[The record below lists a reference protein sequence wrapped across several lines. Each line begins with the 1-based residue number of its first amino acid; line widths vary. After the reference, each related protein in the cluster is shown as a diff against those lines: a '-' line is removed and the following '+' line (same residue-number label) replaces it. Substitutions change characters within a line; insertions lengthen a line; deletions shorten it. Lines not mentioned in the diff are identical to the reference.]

1 MPRLFAVSLLV
12 ASLACE
18 RGPTGPQGPPGPQG
32 IPGSQGTPGL
42 PGPKGDVGAT
52 GPTGPTGPGLD
63 RSKVYCNSATMDA
76 VQLTLN
82 VTCSTDTDVPLAG
95 SCDPAGKPGTYAL
108 CTNLP
113 QFWDGPRTGQP
124 AMWTCGWC
132 STAGFVNLQLA
143 KAWICCVR
151 L

>member
-1 MPRLFAVSLLV
+1 MARRVAITILLV
-12 ASLACE
+12 LAACE
-18 RGPTGPQGPPGPQG
+18 RGATGPQGPEGPQG
-32 IPGSQGTPGL
+32 LPGQQGAKGDPGTPGAKGDPGTPGL
-42 PGPKGDVGAT
+42 NGA
-52 GPTGPTGPGLD
+52 GLD
-63 RSKVYCNSATMDA
+63 RTKVYCNSATMDA

-95 SCDPAGKPGTYAL
+95 SCDPAGKPGTYSL

-113 QFWDGPRTGQP
+113 QFWDGPRVGQP

-132 STAGFVNLQLA
+132 SAGGYMNLQFA

-151 L
+151 P